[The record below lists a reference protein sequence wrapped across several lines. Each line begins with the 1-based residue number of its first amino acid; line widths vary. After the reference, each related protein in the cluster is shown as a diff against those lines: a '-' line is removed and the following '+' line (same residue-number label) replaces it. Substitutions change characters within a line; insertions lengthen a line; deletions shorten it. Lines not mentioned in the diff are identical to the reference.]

1 MRLIT
6 ALIKE
11 FGLIRFFTLTLDPD
25 MIPCTQDPWDYIHY
39 PWSKLRKRLKRLY
52 PEFRF
57 VAILEKHKTNN
68 RPHIHGFTNAWIS
81 QLDWSIMWNEC
92 EGGQIVWIEKVK
104 DGEVSSYVSK
114 ELEVAKY
121 VGKDNLVAG
130 YKQSK
135 GHRTLWR
142 SEKMKAKF
150 ELTSTPGWTIL
161 KQDVY
166 TEQGQLTDFFE
177 KKGKIWQPKETRKVK
192 LGENMQP
199 PR

>member
-11 FGLIRFFTLTLDPD
+11 YGLTKFFTLTLDPD
-25 MIPCTQDPWDYIHY
+25 MIPSTQDPWNYIHY
-39 PWSKLRKRLKRLY
+39 PWSKLRKRLRRLY
-52 PEFRF
+52 PGFQF

-68 RPHIHGFTNAWIS
+68 RPHIHGFTNVWIS

-104 DGEVSSYVSK
+104 DGDVSSYVSK

-121 VGKDNLVAG
+121 VGKDNLVAA
-130 YKQSK
+130 YRQRN

-142 SEKMKAKF
+142 SEKLKAKY
-150 ELTSTPGWTIL
+150 ELTTTPGWSII

-166 TEQGQLTDFFE
+166 TEQGQLTDFYE
-177 KKGKIWQPKETRKVK
+177 KKGKIWQQNGTKKGRRGK
-192 LGENMQP
+192 NMQP
-199 PR
+199 PC